1 MNKDKIADRF
11 HFHPKWS
18 WIGQTSV
25 GILEGGNFKESSR
38 CTIKNIYVSQ
48 LNHLKYTCTL

>member
-38 CTIKNIYVSQ
+38 CTI
-48 LNHLKYTCTL
+48 